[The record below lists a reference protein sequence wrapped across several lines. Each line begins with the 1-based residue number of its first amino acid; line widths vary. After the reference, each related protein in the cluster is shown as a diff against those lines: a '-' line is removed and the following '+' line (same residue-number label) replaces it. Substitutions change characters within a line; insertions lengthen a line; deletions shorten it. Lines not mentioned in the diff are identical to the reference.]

1 MKREKGD
8 FCMCEYR
15 KFNNNPRRCITNDA
29 LVRSISLALKD
40 NDYNLVYD
48 SLSSFS
54 KTQCLAMTDK
64 RIIGKYMEY
73 LGYQPI
79 NIKIDGKQKFTV
91 SAFVEKYAKIGETYI
106 LQIGNNTTTVVNK
119 VVFDTYPPLTKIIN
133 KVYRV
138 R

>member
-1 MKREKGD
+1 
-8 FCMCEYR
+8 MCEYR

-64 RIIGKYMEY
+64 RIIDRYMEY
-73 LGYQPI
+73 LGYQPL
-79 NIKIDGKQKFTV
+79 NIQVDGKKRFTV
-91 SAFVEKYAKIGETYI
+91 SAFVDKFAKIGETYI

-119 VVFDTYPPLTKIIN
+119 VVFDTYPPMKKIVN
-133 KVYRV
+133 RVYRV